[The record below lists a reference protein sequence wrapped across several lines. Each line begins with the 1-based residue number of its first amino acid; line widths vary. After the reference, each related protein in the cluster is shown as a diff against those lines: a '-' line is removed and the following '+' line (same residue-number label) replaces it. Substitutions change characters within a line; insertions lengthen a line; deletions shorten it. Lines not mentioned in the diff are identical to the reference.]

1 MLPNTIDAQ
10 LAQFKNIPDELKALR
25 QWVLWRKEDIGA
37 SKPTKIPYQVNGHKA
52 SVVVPQNWS
61 AFDDVCEVFKS
72 GHYSGI
78 GFVFTV
84 NDPFVFV
91 DLDKAPDQL
100 TMDRQLKVF
109 QTLNSYSELSPS
121 DEGLHIIAKGPH
133 LPNGRKRHSI
143 EIYSDGRYATFT
155 GKIYNGVGIQE
166 RRDEIISLWEQLG
179 EGSPQQYIYKGDVE
193 EKLSDE
199 EVIRIAS
206 EAANGDKFQSLYAGD
221 FSNYPSQ
228 SEADLS
234 LINIIEFYTKNRAQ
248 IARIFRASGLGKR
261 SKAKRQDYVN
271 WMIDKSFDKEIPHI
285 DMDGLKIEV
294 ESVINKLER
303 KDGDADA
310 SKLSR
315 HQSDTS
321 PHDHYLNHGGD
332 GSVAQRLEHAAYNR
346 EVVGSN
352 PTSPTSSPAASTIYN
367 YNHNVIGYEAIGV
380 SPSGKASGFGPDTGG
395 SNPSTPAKS
404 KKSKPLEFSVTKEK
418 LYLYPPPG
426 LVGEIANF
434 IYQAAPRPVPEIAI
448 AAAIGLMSGIC
459 GRAYNVSST
468 GLNQYILLLAKTG
481 RGKEAIQS
489 GISKLVSAVKMQVPT
504 IEECIGPDE
513 IASGPALYKYLNKN
527 PCFVSVLSEFGLRL
541 QQISDAYGNGS
552 NVSLRR
558 MILQLYAKS
567 GFNDVAHPSIYSD
580 KDKNV
585 TAIPSPSFSILGEST
600 PHTFYR
606 NLTEEMISE
615 GLLPRF
621 LLIEYDGDRVPEN
634 SGHAQVKPS
643 NDLIDKLAAVA
654 ANAAAVQNA
663 QPRRFLTVGL
673 DEQAKK
679 ISDKYSHRCDKFIN
693 DKTNNEVVIELWN
706 RAHLKVLKLAAIVSV
721 GINMWNPVIEASHLE
736 WAIGMVDADIDTLS
750 KRFEEGQIGANTGEV
765 KQIDE
770 IIRVM
775 KDYISSPWDEVYK
788 YCSGK
793 DEKLHSDRIITY
805 SYISKRLIAVAAFR
819 NDKFGATNAIRRA
832 LQILIDRDYIQEV
845 SRDQLKQKFGTTQ
858 KSYMITNT
866 QLLKEA

>member
-78 GFVFTV
+78 GFVFTI

-271 WMIDKSFDKEIPHI
+271 WMINKSFDKEIPHI

-294 ESVINKLER
+294 ESVIN
-303 KDGDADA
+303 
-310 SKLSR
+310 
-315 HQSDTS
+315 S
-321 PHDHYLNHGGD
+321 PPDLNNCYGGD
-332 GSVAQRLEHAAYNR
+332 GSVAQRLEPSAHNTLVA
-346 EVVGSN
+346 GSN
-352 PTSPTSSPAASTIYN
+352 PAASTIYN
-367 YNHNVIGYEAIGV
+367 YNHNAIGYEGV
-380 SPSGKASGFGPDTGG
+380 SPSGKASGFGPDTVG
-395 SNPSTPAKS
+395 SSPTTPTNLPKLQA
-404 KKSKPLEFSVTKEK
+404 TKEK
-418 LYLYPPPG
+418 LYLTPPPG

-448 AAAIGLMSGIC
+448 AAAIGLMAGIC

-468 GLNQYILLLAKTG
+468 GLNQYVLLLAKTG

-489 GISKLVSAVKMQVPT
+489 GISKLISAVRQQVPT
-504 IEECIGPDE
+504 IEECVGPDE
-513 IASGPALYKYLNKN
+513 IASGPALYKYLHKN
-527 PCFVSVLSEFGLRL
+527 SCFVSILSEFGLRL
-541 QQISDAYGNGS
+541 QQISDAYGNGP

-567 GFNDVAHPSIYSD
+567 GYNDVAHPSIYSD
-580 KDKNV
+580 KDKNIN
-585 TAIPSPSFSILGEST
+585 AIASPSFSILGEST

-621 LLIEYDGDRVPEN
+621 LLIEYNGDRVEEN
-634 SGHAQVKPS
+634 VNHAQAKPS
-643 NDLIDKLAAVA
+643 FELIDKLAACA
-654 ANAAAVQNA
+654 ANSAQVQNA
-663 QPRRFLTVGL
+663 QPRRVITVSL
-673 DEQAKK
+673 DEASQKL
-679 ISDKYSHRCDKFIN
+679 SNKYSKRCDDFIN
-693 DKTNNEVVIELWN
+693 NKKNNEVIIELWN
-706 RAHLKVLKLAAIVSV
+706 RAHLKVLKLAAIVAV
-721 GINMWNPVIEASHLE
+721 GVNMWNPIIEKEHLE
-736 WAIGMVDADIDTLS
+736 WAIGMVDADIAALTA
-750 KRFEEGQIGANTGEV
+750 RFEEGMIGANTQEV

-770 IIRVM
+770 VIRVIKEYVNSSWTEVLRYASA
-775 KDYISSPWDEVYK
+775 KDR
-788 YCSGK
+788 
-793 DEKLHSDRIITY
+793 KLYDDKVITY
-805 SYISKRLIAVAAFR
+805 GYISKRLIAVAAFR
-819 NDKFGATNAIRRA
+819 NDKVGATNAIKRA
-832 LQILIDRDYIQEV
+832 LQILMDRDYINEI
-845 SRDQLKQKFGTTQ
+845 SKEQLKQKFGTTQ

-866 QLLKEA
+866 ILLKE

>member
-1 MLPNTIDAQ
+1 MMLSNTIDAQ
-10 LAQFKNIPDELKALR
+10 LAQFKNIPDELKSLR

-261 SKAKRQDYVN
+261 SKAQRQDYVN
-271 WMIDKSFDKEIPHI
+271 WMINKSFDKEIPQI

-294 ESVINKLER
+294 ESVIN
-303 KDGDADA
+303 D
-310 SKLSR
+310 
-315 HQSDTS
+315 
-321 PHDHYLNHGGD
+321 N
-332 GSVAQRLEHAAYNR
+332 GSVAQRLEPSAHNTLVA
-346 EVVGSN
+346 G
-352 PTSPTSSPAASTIYN
+352 SSPAASTIYN
-367 YNHNVIGYEAIGV
+367 YNHNAIGYEGV
-380 SPSGKASGFGPDTGG
+380 SPSGKASGFGPDTVG
-395 SNPSTPAKS
+395 SSPTTPANLPK
-404 KKSKPLEFSVTKEK
+404 LQATKEK
-418 LYLYPPPG
+418 LYLTPPPG

-448 AAAIGLMSGIC
+448 AAAIGLMAGVC

-468 GLNQYILLLAKTG
+468 GLNQYVLLLAKTG

-489 GISKLVSAVKMQVPT
+489 GISKLISAVRQQVPT
-504 IEECIGPDE
+504 IEECVGPDE
-513 IASGPALYKYLNKN
+513 IASGPALYKYLHKN
-527 PCFVSVLSEFGLRL
+527 PCFVSILSEFGLRL
-541 QQISDAYGNGS
+541 QQISDAYGNGP

-567 GFNDVAHPSIYSD
+567 GYNDVAHPSIYSD
-580 KDKNV
+580 KDKNIN
-585 TAIPSPSFSILGEST
+585 AIASPSFSILGEST

-621 LLIEYDGDRVPEN
+621 LLIEYNGDRVEEN
-634 SGHAQVKPS
+634 VNHAQAKPS
-643 NDLIDKLAAVA
+643 FELIDKLAACA
-654 ANAAAVQNA
+654 ANSAQVQNA
-663 QPRRFLTVGL
+663 QPRRVITVSL
-673 DEQAKK
+673 DEASQKL
-679 ISDKYSHRCDKFIN
+679 SNKYSKRCDDFIN
-693 DKTNNEVVIELWN
+693 NKKNNEVIIELWN
-706 RAHLKVLKLAAIVSV
+706 RAHLKVLKLAAIVAV
-721 GINMWNPVIEASHLE
+721 GVNMWNPIIEKEHLE
-736 WAIGMVDADIDTLS
+736 WAIGMVDADIAALTA
-750 KRFEEGQIGANTGEV
+750 RFEEGMIGANTQEV

-770 IIRVM
+770 VIRVIKEYVTSSWTEVLRYASA
-775 KDYISSPWDEVYK
+775 KDR
-788 YCSGK
+788 
-793 DEKLHSDRIITY
+793 KLYDDKVITY
-805 SYISKRLIAVAAFR
+805 GYISKRLIAVAAFR
-819 NDKFGATNAIRRA
+819 NDKVGATNAIKRA
-832 LQILIDRDYIQEV
+832 LQILMDRDHINEI
-845 SRDQLKQKFGTTQ
+845 SREQLKQKFGTTQ

-866 QLLKEA
+866 ILLKE

>member
-1 MLPNTIDAQ
+1 MLNNNEIETN
-10 LAQFKNIPDELKALR
+10 LANFRNIPEELKSR
-25 QWVLWRKEDIGA
+25 RSWILWRKEDIGA

-78 GFVFTV
+78 GFVFTI

-271 WMIDKSFDKEIPHI
+271 WMINKSFDKEIPHI

-294 ESVINKLER
+294 ESVIN
-303 KDGDADA
+303 
-310 SKLSR
+310 S
-315 HQSDTS
+315 T
-321 PHDHYLNHGGD
+321 HDHYLNHEGD
-332 GSVAQRLEHAAYNR
+332 GSVAQRLEPSAHNTLVA
-346 EVVGSN
+346 GSN
-352 PTSPTSSPAASTIYN
+352 PAASTIYN
-367 YNHNVIGYEAIGV
+367 YNHNAIGYEGV
-380 SPSGKASGFGPDTGG
+380 SPSGKASGFGPDTVG
-395 SNPSTPAKS
+395 SSPTTPTNLPKLQA
-404 KKSKPLEFSVTKEK
+404 TKEK
-418 LYLYPPPG
+418 LYLTPPPG

-448 AAAIGLMSGIC
+448 AAAIGLMAGVC

-468 GLNQYILLLAKTG
+468 GLNQYVLLLAKTG

-489 GISKLVSAVKMQVPT
+489 GISKLISAVRQQVPT
-504 IEECIGPDE
+504 IEECVGPDE
-513 IASGPALYKYLNKN
+513 IASGPALYKYLHKN
-527 PCFVSVLSEFGLRL
+527 SCFVSILSEFGLRL
-541 QQISDAYGNGS
+541 QQISDAYGNGP

-567 GFNDVAHPSIYSD
+567 GYNDVAHPSIYSD
-580 KDKNV
+580 KDKNIN
-585 TAIPSPSFSILGEST
+585 AIASPSFSILGEST

-621 LLIEYDGDRVPEN
+621 LLIEYNGDRVEEN
-634 SGHAQVKPS
+634 VNHAQAKPS
-643 NDLIDKLAAVA
+643 FELIDKLAACA
-654 ANAAAVQNA
+654 ANSAQVQNA
-663 QPRRFLTVGL
+663 QPRRVITVSL
-673 DEQAKK
+673 DEASQKL
-679 ISDKYSHRCDKFIN
+679 SNKYSKRCDDFIN
-693 DKTNNEVVIELWN
+693 NKKNNEVIIELWN
-706 RAHLKVLKLAAIVSV
+706 RAHLKVLKLAAIVAV
-721 GINMWNPVIEASHLE
+721 GVNMWNPIIEKEHLE
-736 WAIGMVDADIDTLS
+736 WAIGMVDADIAALTA
-750 KRFEEGQIGANTGEV
+750 RFEEGMIGANTQEV

-770 IIRVM
+770 VIRVIKEYVTSSWTEVLRYASA
-775 KDYISSPWDEVYK
+775 KDK
-788 YCSGK
+788 
-793 DEKLHSDRIITY
+793 KLYDDKVITY
-805 SYISKRLIAVAAFR
+805 GYISKRLIAVAAFR
-819 NDKFGATNAIRRA
+819 NDKVGATNAIKRA
-832 LQILIDRDYIQEV
+832 LQILMDRDYINEI
-845 SRDQLKQKFGTTQ
+845 SREQLKQKFGTTQ

-866 QLLKEA
+866 ILLKEA

>member
-261 SKAKRQDYVN
+261 GKAKRQDYVN
-271 WMIDKSFDKEIPHI
+271 WMINKSFDKEIPHI

-294 ESVINKLER
+294 ESVINGLWESSLTVKP
-303 KDGDADA
+303 
-310 SKLSR
+310 
-315 HQSDTS
+315 S
-321 PHDHYLNHGGD
+321 PHKTFD
-332 GSVAQRLEHAAYNR
+332 A
-346 EVVGSN
+346 GSN
-352 PTSPTSSPAASTIYN
+352 PAFPTNSPAGSTIYN
-367 YNHNVIGYEAIGV
+367 YNHNAIGYEGV
-380 SPSGKASGFGPDTGG
+380 SPSGKASGFGPDTVG
-395 SNPSTPAKS
+395 SSPTTPANLPK
-404 KKSKPLEFSVTKEK
+404 LQATKEK
-418 LYLYPPPG
+418 LYLTPPPG
-426 LVGEIANF
+426 LLGEIANF

-448 AAAIGLMSGIC
+448 AAAIGLMAGVC

-468 GLNQYILLLAKTG
+468 GLNQYVLLLAKTG

-489 GISKLVSAVKMQVPT
+489 GISKLISAVRQQVPT
-504 IEECIGPDE
+504 IEECVGPDE
-513 IASGPALYKYLNKN
+513 IASGPALYKYLHKN
-527 PCFVSVLSEFGLRL
+527 SCFVSILSEFGLRL
-541 QQISDAYGNGS
+541 QQISDAYGNGP

-567 GFNDVAHPSIYSD
+567 GYNDVAHPSIYSD
-580 KDKNV
+580 KDKNIN
-585 TAIPSPSFSILGEST
+585 AIASPSFSILGEST

-621 LLIEYDGDRVPEN
+621 LLIEYNGDRVEEN
-634 SGHAQVKPS
+634 VNHAQAKPS
-643 NDLIDKLAAVA
+643 FELIDKLAACA
-654 ANAAAVQNA
+654 ANSAQVQNA
-663 QPRRFLTVGL
+663 QPRRVITVSL
-673 DEQAKK
+673 DEASQKL
-679 ISDKYSHRCDKFIN
+679 SNKYSKRCDDFIN
-693 DKTNNEVVIELWN
+693 NKKNNEVVIELWN
-706 RAHLKVLKLAAIVSV
+706 RAHLKVLKLAAIVAV
-721 GINMWNPVIEASHLE
+721 GVNMWNPIIEKEHLE
-736 WAIGMVDADIDTLS
+736 WAIGMVDADIAALTA
-750 KRFEEGQIGANTGEV
+750 RFEEGMIGANTQEV

-770 IIRVM
+770 VIRVIKEYVTSSWTEVLRYASA
-775 KDYISSPWDEVYK
+775 KDR
-788 YCSGK
+788 
-793 DEKLHSDRIITY
+793 KLYDDKVITY
-805 SYISKRLIAVAAFR
+805 GYISKRLIAVAAFR
-819 NDKFGATNAIRRA
+819 NDKVGATNAIKRA
-832 LQILIDRDYIQEV
+832 LQILMDRDYINEI
-845 SRDQLKQKFGTTQ
+845 SREQLKQKFGTTQ

-866 QLLKEA
+866 ILLKEA

>member
-121 DEGLHIIAKGPH
+121 DEGLHIIAKGHH

-179 EGSPQQYIYKGDVE
+179 EGSPQQYIYQGDVE

-271 WMIDKSFDKEIPHI
+271 WMINKSFDKEIPHI

-294 ESVINKLER
+294 ESVINR
-303 KDGDADA
+303 
-310 SKLSR
+310 
-315 HQSDTS
+315 
-321 PHDHYLNHGGD
+321 GD
-332 GSVAQRLEHAAYNR
+332 GSVAQRLEPSAHNTLVA
-346 EVVGSN
+346 GSI
-352 PTSPTSSPAASTIYN
+352 PAASTIYN
-367 YNHNVIGYEAIGV
+367 YNHNDIGYEGV
-380 SPSGKASGFGPDTGG
+380 SPSGKASGFGPDTVG
-395 SNPSTPAKS
+395 SSPTTPANLPK
-404 KKSKPLEFSVTKEK
+404 LQATKEK
-418 LYLYPPPG
+418 LYLTPPPG

-448 AAAIGLMSGIC
+448 AAAIGLMAGIC

-468 GLNQYILLLAKTG
+468 GLNQYVLLLAKTG

-489 GISKLVSAVKMQVPT
+489 GISKLISAVRQQVPT
-504 IEECIGPDE
+504 IEECVGPDE
-513 IASGPALYKYLNKN
+513 IASGPALYKYLHKN
-527 PCFVSVLSEFGLRL
+527 SCFVSILSEFGLRL
-541 QQISDAYGNGS
+541 QQISDAYGNGP

-567 GFNDVAHPSIYSD
+567 GYNDVAHPSIYSD
-580 KDKNV
+580 KDKNIN
-585 TAIPSPSFSILGEST
+585 AIASPSFSILGEST

-621 LLIEYDGDRVPEN
+621 LLIEYNGDRVEEN
-634 SGHAQVKPS
+634 VNHAQAKPS
-643 NDLIDKLAAVA
+643 FELIDKLAACA
-654 ANAAAVQNA
+654 ANSAQVQNA
-663 QPRRFLTVGL
+663 QPRRVITVSL
-673 DEQAKK
+673 DEASQKL
-679 ISDKYSHRCDKFIN
+679 SNKYSKRCDDFIN
-693 DKTNNEVVIELWN
+693 NKKNNEVIIELWN
-706 RAHLKVLKLAAIVSV
+706 RAHLKVLKLAAIVAV
-721 GINMWNPVIEASHLE
+721 GVNMWNPIIEKEHLE
-736 WAIGMVDADIDTLS
+736 WAIGMVDADIAALTS
-750 KRFEEGQIGANTGEV
+750 RFEEGMIGANTQEV

-770 IIRVM
+770 VIRVIKEYVTSSWTEVLRYASA
-775 KDYISSPWDEVYK
+775 KDR
-788 YCSGK
+788 
-793 DEKLHSDRIITY
+793 KLYDDKVITY
-805 SYISKRLIAVAAFR
+805 GYISKRLIAVAAFR
-819 NDKFGATNAIRRA
+819 NDKVGATNAIKRA
-832 LQILIDRDYIQEV
+832 LQILMDRDYINEI
-845 SRDQLKQKFGTTQ
+845 SKEQLKQKFGTTQ

-866 QLLKEA
+866 ILLKE